1 MDLPRNEVLTDA
13 EVGCSDLP
21 VVNATSPDVGIYI
34 ARPSSLLRSL
44 DDITDGLLDQDQ
56 ETLSERVAIL
66 EKKVQLQGDE
76 IVCLKSALAD
86 VIRKLNQVQESGKVL
101 QNNILPSK
109 PAFKS
114 ASRRGEKKAVHLSP
128 VESIHSAPHRST
140 TPPARTSPSH
150 KANNANLK
158 KWSSLSTTTE
168 LNDGNVKPFRAK
180 PVYYGKLPSLSIN
193 LYGSASCL
201 SSNRLPACPSR
212 KLKSKTTEQKY
223 CAGSPTRAEKA
234 KPPPQTLSDFK
245 KWFQPSSK
253 EPFWNLDE
261 GYLKIYLRGRP
272 INLYAPSNVTD
283 FSTTK
288 TVEPPS
294 EKLQLEWVYGY
305 RGRDCRSNLHY
316 LPTGEIVYF
325 IAATVVLYNVEEE
338 MQRHYLGHTDDVKCL
353 TVHPDKIRIATGQ
366 VAGHDRREGRRKNV
380 TFAESQ
386 TGIEDHQAQN
396 LAALKIQRKRMPL
409 SQTLPHI
416 RIWESVRLTTLMVIG
431 IGDFERAV
439 CCLSF
444 SKLDGGQHLVAVDE
458 ANEHVIS
465 VWDISKEKAHKVTE
479 TKSSTETVLSAEF
492 HPSEKNTIVTCGKSH
507 ISFWTLESGALTKKM
522 GIFDKHEK
530 PKYILCLAF
539 ADNGDVL
546 SGDSNGNIFVWCKG
560 GNRISQAILGAHEGG
575 VFSLC
580 VLKNGLLLSGGGK
593 DRRIVE
599 WDGNSYKQTGN
610 LTEIPEQ
617 FGPVRTLSQGK
628 GNLILVGTTRNC
640 ILQGTVYLKFNPI
653 VQGHTDELWA
663 LYPHPTQNQFLTCGY
678 DKHVYLWDSLSHTV
692 VWSKEVNESA
702 HCCCFHPD
710 GHLVVIGTQTG
721 RWLVLDLTTRE
732 IITTHCDGSEQ
743 IECVRFSPDGNFLA
757 VGSRDNSIYIHHVS
771 ESGSKYSRIGKCTG
785 HSSFITHI
793 DWSVNS
799 QYIQSNSGDYEVLFW
814 TASTC
819 KQLIS
824 PNAIRELEWQTST
837 CTLTFNLAGIWP
849 EGADGT
855 DINASCRSNS
865 VKQLAATADDFG
877 KVNLYKYPCSQ
888 PSAKSHTYGGH
899 SSHVTNV
906 AFLHDDSRLISVGGK
921 DMAILEWSVI

>member
-1 MDLPRNEVLTDA
+1 MEEEYSANGGVAAGEEANMDLPDNN
-13 EVGCSDLP
+13 DLLASVESTSELP
-21 VVNATSPDVGIYI
+21 TASATSPDV
-34 ARPSSLLRSL
+34 
-44 DDITDGLLDQDQ
+44 DGLLDQDQ
-56 ETLSERVAIL
+56 ETLGERVAIL
-66 EKKVQLQGDE
+66 EKKVQQQGDE

-86 VIRKLNQVQESGKVL
+86 VIRKLNQFQEAGRGM
-101 QNNILPSK
+101 QNNVLPSK

-114 ASRRGEKKAVHLSP
+114 TRRYGDKKNVHLSP
-128 VESIHSAPHRST
+128 VDSIHNTPSRST

-150 KANNANLK
+150 KANSASLK

-168 LNDGNVKPFRAK
+168 LNDGSVKPF
-180 PVYYGKLPSLSIN
+180 
-193 LYGSASCL
+193 
-201 SSNRLPACPSR
+201 
-212 KLKSKTTEQKY
+212 
-223 CAGSPTRAEKA
+223 
-234 KPPPQTLSDFK
+234 
-245 KWFQPSSK
+245 SSK
-253 EPFWNLDE
+253 EPVWNQEE

-272 INLYAPSNVTD
+272 VNMYAPSSVSEFNI
-283 FSTTK
+283 SK
-288 TVEPPS
+288 TVEAPS

-325 IAATVVLYNVEEE
+325 VAATVVLYNVEEQ

-353 TVHPDKIRIATGQ
+353 TIHPDKIRIATGQ
-366 VAGHDRREGRRKNV
+366 VAGHDKKEGR
-380 TFAESQ
+380 
-386 TGIEDHQAQN
+386 
-396 LAALKIQRKRMPL
+396 
-409 SQTLPHI
+409 PHI

-479 TKSSTETVLSAEF
+479 TKSSTETVLAAEF
-492 HPSEKNTIVTCGKSH
+492 HPSERNTIVTCGKGH
-507 ISFWTLESGALTKKM
+507 ISFWTLEGGALTKKM

-653 VQGHTDELWA
+653 VQGHIDELWA
-663 LYPHPTQNQFLTCGY
+663 LSPHPTQNQFLTCGY
-678 DKHVYLWDSLSHTV
+678 DKHIYLWDSLSHTV
-692 VWSKEVNESA
+692 VWSKEINDSA

-710 GHLVVIGTQTG
+710 GQLAVIGTQTG

-732 IITTHCDGSEQ
+732 IITTHCDGNEQ
-743 IECVRFSPDGNFLA
+743 LECVQFSPDGNYLA
-757 VGSRDNSIYIHHVS
+757 VGSRDNSIYIHQVS
-771 ESGSKYSRIGKCTG
+771 EGGNKYSRLGRCTG
-785 HSSFITHI
+785 HSSFITHL
-793 DWSVNS
+793 DWSTCS

-814 TASTC
+814 TVSTC
-819 KQLIS
+819 KQQTTPS
-824 PNAIRELEWQTST
+824 TIRELEWATSS
-837 CTLTFNLAGIWP
+837 CTLSFNLAGIWP
-849 EGADGT
+849 DGADGT
-855 DINASCRSNS
+855 DINACCRSHNI
-865 VKQLAATADDFG
+865 KQLVATADDFG

-888 PSAKSHTYGGH
+888 PLAKAHTYGGH

-906 AFLHDDSRLISVGGK
+906 SFLHDDSRLISVGGK
-921 DMAILEWSVI
+921 DMAILEWSVV

>member
-1 MDLPRNEVLTDA
+1 M
-13 EVGCSDLP
+13 
-21 VVNATSPDVGIYI
+21 AT
-34 ARPSSLLRSL
+34 
-44 DDITDGLLDQDQ
+44 
-56 ETLSERVAIL
+56 
-66 EKKVQLQGDE
+66 
-76 IVCLKSALAD
+76 
-86 VIRKLNQVQESGKVL
+86 
-101 QNNILPSK
+101 
-109 PAFKS
+109 
-114 ASRRGEKKAVHLSP
+114 
-128 VESIHSAPHRST
+128 
-140 TPPARTSPSH
+140 
-150 KANNANLK
+150 
-158 KWSSLSTTTE
+158 
-168 LNDGNVKPFRAK
+168 
-180 PVYYGKLPSLSIN
+180 
-193 LYGSASCL
+193 
-201 SSNRLPACPSR
+201 
-212 KLKSKTTEQKY
+212 QK
-223 CAGSPTRAEKA
+223 
-234 KPPPQTLSDFK
+234 
-245 KWFQPSSK
+245 SSK
-253 EPFWNLDE
+253 EPVWNQEE

-272 INLYAPSNVTD
+272 VNMYAPASVSE
-283 FSTTK
+283 FSVSK
-288 TVEPPS
+288 TVEQPS

-325 IAATVVLYNVEEE
+325 VAATVVLYNVEEQ

-366 VAGHDRREGRRKNV
+366 VAGHDKKEGRKKCV
-380 TFAESQ
+380 TFAES
-386 TGIEDHQAQN
+386 GSSPIAGDHQ
-396 LAALKIQRKRMPL
+396 
-409 SQTLPHI
+409 PHI

-439 CCLSF
+439 CCVSF

-492 HPSEKNTIVTCGKSH
+492 HPSERNTIVTCGKGH
-507 ISFWTLESGALTKKM
+507 ISFWSLEGGALTKKM

-617 FGPVRTLSQGK
+617 FGPIRTLSQGK

-653 VQGHTDELWA
+653 VQGHIDELWA
-663 LYPHPTQNQFLTCGY
+663 LFPHPTQNQFLTCGY
-678 DKHVYLWDSLSHTV
+678 DKHIFLWDSLSHTV
-692 VWSKEVNESA
+692 VWSKEINDSA

-710 GHLVVIGTQTG
+710 GQLAVIGTQTG

-732 IITTHCDGSEQ
+732 IITTHCDGNEQ
-743 IECVRFSPDGNFLA
+743 LECIQFSPNGNYLA
-757 VGSRDNSIYIHHVS
+757 VGSRDNSIYVYQVS
-771 ESGSKYSRIGKCTG
+771 EGGNKYSRLGRCTG
-785 HSSFITHI
+785 HSSFITHL
-793 DWSVNS
+793 DWSTCS
-799 QYIQSNSGDYEVLFW
+799 QYIQSNSGDYEVLYW

-819 KQLIS
+819 KQQTT
-824 PNAIRELEWQTST
+824 PTTIRELEWATST
-837 CTLTFNLAGIWP
+837 CTLSFNCAGIWP

-855 DINASCRSNS
+855 DINACCRSHNL
-865 VKQLAATADDFG
+865 KQLVATADDFG
-877 KVNLYKYPCSQ
+877 KVNLYKYPCNQ
-888 PSAKSHTYGGH
+888 PLAKCHTYGGH

-921 DMAILEWSVI
+921 DMAILEWSVV

>member
-1 MDLPRNEVLTDA
+1 MEESFSASDAATGEEVEMDLPRNEVLTDA

-168 LNDGNVKPFRAK
+168 LNDGNVKPF
-180 PVYYGKLPSLSIN
+180 
-193 LYGSASCL
+193 
-201 SSNRLPACPSR
+201 
-212 KLKSKTTEQKY
+212 
-223 CAGSPTRAEKA
+223 
-234 KPPPQTLSDFK
+234 
-245 KWFQPSSK
+245 SSK

-386 TGIEDHQAQN
+386 TGIEDHQ
-396 LAALKIQRKRMPL
+396 
-409 SQTLPHI
+409 PHI

>member
-1 MDLPRNEVLTDA
+1 M
-13 EVGCSDLP
+13 
-21 VVNATSPDVGIYI
+21 AT
-34 ARPSSLLRSL
+34 
-44 DDITDGLLDQDQ
+44 
-56 ETLSERVAIL
+56 
-66 EKKVQLQGDE
+66 
-76 IVCLKSALAD
+76 
-86 VIRKLNQVQESGKVL
+86 
-101 QNNILPSK
+101 
-109 PAFKS
+109 
-114 ASRRGEKKAVHLSP
+114 
-128 VESIHSAPHRST
+128 
-140 TPPARTSPSH
+140 
-150 KANNANLK
+150 
-158 KWSSLSTTTE
+158 
-168 LNDGNVKPFRAK
+168 
-180 PVYYGKLPSLSIN
+180 
-193 LYGSASCL
+193 
-201 SSNRLPACPSR
+201 
-212 KLKSKTTEQKY
+212 QK
-223 CAGSPTRAEKA
+223 
-234 KPPPQTLSDFK
+234 
-245 KWFQPSSK
+245 SSK
-253 EPFWNLDE
+253 EPVWNQEE

-272 INLYAPSNVTD
+272 VNMYAPASVSE
-283 FSTTK
+283 FSVSK
-288 TVEPPS
+288 TVEQPS

-325 IAATVVLYNVEEE
+325 VAATVVLYNVEEQ

-366 VAGHDRREGRRKNV
+366 VAGHDKKEGR
-380 TFAESQ
+380 
-386 TGIEDHQAQN
+386 
-396 LAALKIQRKRMPL
+396 
-409 SQTLPHI
+409 PHI

-439 CCLSF
+439 CCVSF

-492 HPSEKNTIVTCGKSH
+492 HPSERNTIVTCGKGH
-507 ISFWTLESGALTKKM
+507 ISFWSLEGGALTKKM

-617 FGPVRTLSQGK
+617 FGPIRTLSQGK

-653 VQGHTDELWA
+653 VQGHIDELWA
-663 LYPHPTQNQFLTCGY
+663 LFPHPTQNQFLTCGY
-678 DKHVYLWDSLSHTV
+678 DKHIFLWDSLSHTV
-692 VWSKEVNESA
+692 VWSKEINDSA
-702 HCCCFHPD
+702 HCCCFHSD
-710 GHLVVIGTQTG
+710 GQLAVIGTQTG

-732 IITTHCDGSEQ
+732 IITTHCDGNEQ
-743 IECVRFSPDGNFLA
+743 LECIQFSPNGNYLA
-757 VGSRDNSIYIHHVS
+757 VGSRDNSIYVYQVS
-771 ESGSKYSRIGKCTG
+771 EGGNKYSRLGRCTG
-785 HSSFITHI
+785 HSSFITHL
-793 DWSVNS
+793 DWSTCS
-799 QYIQSNSGDYEVLFW
+799 QYIQSNSGDYEVLYW

-819 KQLIS
+819 KQQTT
-824 PNAIRELEWQTST
+824 PTTIRELEWATST
-837 CTLTFNLAGIWP
+837 CTLSFNCAGIWP

-855 DINASCRSNS
+855 DINACCRSHNL
-865 VKQLAATADDFG
+865 KQLVATADDFG
-877 KVNLYKYPCSQ
+877 KVNLYKYPCNQ
-888 PSAKSHTYGGH
+888 PLAKCHTYGGH

-921 DMAILEWSVI
+921 DMAILEWSVV

>member
-1 MDLPRNEVLTDA
+1 MEESFSASDAATGEEVEMDLPRNEVLTDA

-21 VVNATSPDVGIYI
+21 VVNATSPDV
-34 ARPSSLLRSL
+34 
-44 DDITDGLLDQDQ
+44 DGLLDQDQ

-168 LNDGNVKPFRAK
+168 LNDGNVKPF
-180 PVYYGKLPSLSIN
+180 
-193 LYGSASCL
+193 
-201 SSNRLPACPSR
+201 
-212 KLKSKTTEQKY
+212 
-223 CAGSPTRAEKA
+223 
-234 KPPPQTLSDFK
+234 
-245 KWFQPSSK
+245 SSK

-366 VAGHDRREGRRKNV
+366 VAGHDRREGR
-380 TFAESQ
+380 
-386 TGIEDHQAQN
+386 
-396 LAALKIQRKRMPL
+396 
-409 SQTLPHI
+409 PHI

>member
-1 MDLPRNEVLTDA
+1 MEESFSASDAATGEEVEMDLPRNEVLTDA

-168 LNDGNVKPFRAK
+168 LNDGNVKPF
-180 PVYYGKLPSLSIN
+180 
-193 LYGSASCL
+193 
-201 SSNRLPACPSR
+201 
-212 KLKSKTTEQKY
+212 
-223 CAGSPTRAEKA
+223 
-234 KPPPQTLSDFK
+234 
-245 KWFQPSSK
+245 SSK

-366 VAGHDRREGRRKNV
+366 VAGHDRREGR
-380 TFAESQ
+380 
-386 TGIEDHQAQN
+386 AQN

>member
-1 MDLPRNEVLTDA
+1 MEESFSASDAATGEEVEMDLPRNEVLTDA

-21 VVNATSPDVGIYI
+21 VVNATSPDV
-34 ARPSSLLRSL
+34 
-44 DDITDGLLDQDQ
+44 DGLLDQDQ

-168 LNDGNVKPFRAK
+168 LNDGNVKPF
-180 PVYYGKLPSLSIN
+180 
-193 LYGSASCL
+193 
-201 SSNRLPACPSR
+201 
-212 KLKSKTTEQKY
+212 
-223 CAGSPTRAEKA
+223 
-234 KPPPQTLSDFK
+234 
-245 KWFQPSSK
+245 SSK

-366 VAGHDRREGRRKNV
+366 VAGHDRREGR
-380 TFAESQ
+380 
-386 TGIEDHQAQN
+386 AQN

>member
-1 MDLPRNEVLTDA
+1 MEESFSASDAATGEEVEMDLPRNEVLTDA

-168 LNDGNVKPFRAK
+168 LNDGNVKPF
-180 PVYYGKLPSLSIN
+180 
-193 LYGSASCL
+193 
-201 SSNRLPACPSR
+201 
-212 KLKSKTTEQKY
+212 
-223 CAGSPTRAEKA
+223 
-234 KPPPQTLSDFK
+234 
-245 KWFQPSSK
+245 SSK

-366 VAGHDRREGRRKNV
+366 VAGHDRREGR
-380 TFAESQ
+380 
-386 TGIEDHQAQN
+386 
-396 LAALKIQRKRMPL
+396 
-409 SQTLPHI
+409 PHI

>member
-1 MDLPRNEVLTDA
+1 M
-13 EVGCSDLP
+13 
-21 VVNATSPDVGIYI
+21 AT
-34 ARPSSLLRSL
+34 
-44 DDITDGLLDQDQ
+44 
-56 ETLSERVAIL
+56 
-66 EKKVQLQGDE
+66 
-76 IVCLKSALAD
+76 
-86 VIRKLNQVQESGKVL
+86 
-101 QNNILPSK
+101 
-109 PAFKS
+109 
-114 ASRRGEKKAVHLSP
+114 
-128 VESIHSAPHRST
+128 
-140 TPPARTSPSH
+140 
-150 KANNANLK
+150 
-158 KWSSLSTTTE
+158 
-168 LNDGNVKPFRAK
+168 
-180 PVYYGKLPSLSIN
+180 
-193 LYGSASCL
+193 
-201 SSNRLPACPSR
+201 
-212 KLKSKTTEQKY
+212 QK
-223 CAGSPTRAEKA
+223 
-234 KPPPQTLSDFK
+234 
-245 KWFQPSSK
+245 SSK
-253 EPFWNLDE
+253 EPVWNQEE

-272 INLYAPSNVTD
+272 VNMYAPASVSE
-283 FSTTK
+283 FSVSK
-288 TVEPPS
+288 TVEQPS

-325 IAATVVLYNVEEE
+325 VAATVVLYNVEEQ

-366 VAGHDRREGRRKNV
+366 VAGHDKKEGR
-380 TFAESQ
+380 
-386 TGIEDHQAQN
+386 
-396 LAALKIQRKRMPL
+396 
-409 SQTLPHI
+409 PHI

-439 CCLSF
+439 CCVSF

-492 HPSEKNTIVTCGKSH
+492 HPSERNTIVTCGKGH
-507 ISFWTLESGALTKKM
+507 ISFWSLEGGALTKKM

-617 FGPVRTLSQGK
+617 FGPIRTLSQGK

-653 VQGHTDELWA
+653 VQGHIDELWA
-663 LYPHPTQNQFLTCGY
+663 LFPHPTQNQFLTCGY
-678 DKHVYLWDSLSHTV
+678 DKHIFLWDSLSHTV
-692 VWSKEVNESA
+692 VWSKEINDSA

-710 GHLVVIGTQTG
+710 GQLAVIGTQTG

-732 IITTHCDGSEQ
+732 IITTHCDGNEQ
-743 IECVRFSPDGNFLA
+743 LECIQFSPNGNYLA
-757 VGSRDNSIYIHHVS
+757 VGSRDNSIYVYQVS
-771 ESGSKYSRIGKCTG
+771 EGGNKYSRLGRCTG
-785 HSSFITHI
+785 HSSFITHL
-793 DWSVNS
+793 DWSTCS
-799 QYIQSNSGDYEVLFW
+799 QYIQSNSGDYEVLYW

-819 KQLIS
+819 KQQTT
-824 PNAIRELEWQTST
+824 PTTIRELEWATST
-837 CTLTFNLAGIWP
+837 CTLSFNCAGIWP

-855 DINASCRSNS
+855 DINACCRSHNL
-865 VKQLAATADDFG
+865 KQLVATADDFG
-877 KVNLYKYPCSQ
+877 KVNLYKYPCNQ
-888 PSAKSHTYGGH
+888 PLAKCHTYGGH

-921 DMAILEWSVI
+921 DMAILEWSVV

>member
-1 MDLPRNEVLTDA
+1 MEESFTSSDVAIGDGVEMDCSRNETTLVDV
-13 EVGCSDLP
+13 EGSSDLP
-21 VVNATSPDVGIYI
+21 AITATSPDV
-34 ARPSSLLRSL
+34 
-44 DDITDGLLDQDQ
+44 DGLLDQDQ

-86 VIRKLNQVQESGKVL
+86 VIRKLNQIQETSKVL
-101 QNNILPSK
+101 QNNVLPSK

-114 ASRRGEKKAVHLSP
+114 TTRRGDKKAVHLSP

-168 LNDGNVKPFRAK
+168 LNDGNVKPF
-180 PVYYGKLPSLSIN
+180 
-193 LYGSASCL
+193 
-201 SSNRLPACPSR
+201 
-212 KLKSKTTEQKY
+212 
-223 CAGSPTRAEKA
+223 
-234 KPPPQTLSDFK
+234 
-245 KWFQPSSK
+245 SSK
-253 EPFWNLDE
+253 EPLWNQDE
-261 GYLKIYLRGRP
+261 GYLKLYLRGRP
-272 INLYAPSNVTD
+272 INLYAPSNVSD
-283 FSTTK
+283 FNMTK
-288 TVEPPS
+288 TIEAPS
-294 EKLQLEWVYGY
+294 ENLQLEWVYGY

-353 TVHPDKIRIATGQ
+353 TIHPDKIRIATGQ
-366 VAGHDRREGRRKNV
+366 VAGHDKREGRRKNV
-380 TFAESQ
+380 TFAESDC
-386 TGIEDHQAQN
+386 EDMQ
-396 LAALKIQRKRMPL
+396 
-409 SQTLPHI
+409 PHI

-431 IGDFERAV
+431 LGDFERAV

-444 SKLDGGQHLVAVDE
+444 SKLDGGQHIVAVDE

-492 HPSEKNTIVTCGKSH
+492 HPSEKNTVVTCGKSH

-678 DKHVYLWDSLSHTV
+678 DKHIYLWDSLSHTV
-692 VWSKEVNESA
+692 VWSKEISESA

-710 GHLVVIGTQTG
+710 GHLAVIGTQTA

-732 IITTHCDGSEQ
+732 IITTHSDGSEQ

-757 VGSRDNSIYIHHVS
+757 VASRDNIIYIHHVS
-771 ESGSKYSRIGKCTG
+771 EGGSKYSRIGKCTG

-824 PNAIRELEWQTST
+824 PNSIRELEWHTST

-855 DINASCRSNS
+855 DINACCRSNND
-865 VKQLAATADDFG
+865 KQLAATADDFG
-877 KVNLYKYPCSQ
+877 KVNLYRYPCSQ
-888 PSAKSHTYGGH
+888 PSAKAHTYGGH

-921 DMAILEWSVI
+921 DMAVLEWSVV

>member
-1 MDLPRNEVLTDA
+1 M
-13 EVGCSDLP
+13 
-21 VVNATSPDVGIYI
+21 AT
-34 ARPSSLLRSL
+34 
-44 DDITDGLLDQDQ
+44 
-56 ETLSERVAIL
+56 
-66 EKKVQLQGDE
+66 
-76 IVCLKSALAD
+76 
-86 VIRKLNQVQESGKVL
+86 
-101 QNNILPSK
+101 
-109 PAFKS
+109 
-114 ASRRGEKKAVHLSP
+114 
-128 VESIHSAPHRST
+128 
-140 TPPARTSPSH
+140 
-150 KANNANLK
+150 
-158 KWSSLSTTTE
+158 
-168 LNDGNVKPFRAK
+168 
-180 PVYYGKLPSLSIN
+180 
-193 LYGSASCL
+193 
-201 SSNRLPACPSR
+201 
-212 KLKSKTTEQKY
+212 QK
-223 CAGSPTRAEKA
+223 
-234 KPPPQTLSDFK
+234 
-245 KWFQPSSK
+245 SSK
-253 EPFWNLDE
+253 EPVWNQEE

-272 INLYAPSNVTD
+272 VNMYAPASVSE
-283 FSTTK
+283 FSVSK
-288 TVEPPS
+288 TVEQPS

-325 IAATVVLYNVEEE
+325 VAATVVLYNVEEQ

-366 VAGHDRREGRRKNV
+366 VAGHDKKEGRKKCV
-380 TFAESQ
+380 TFAES
-386 TGIEDHQAQN
+386 GSSPIAGDHQ
-396 LAALKIQRKRMPL
+396 
-409 SQTLPHI
+409 PHI

-439 CCLSF
+439 CCVSF

-492 HPSEKNTIVTCGKSH
+492 HPSERNTIVTCGKGH
-507 ISFWTLESGALTKKM
+507 ISFWSLEGGALTKKM

-617 FGPVRTLSQGK
+617 FGPIRTLSQGK

-653 VQGHTDELWA
+653 VQGHIDELWA
-663 LYPHPTQNQFLTCGY
+663 LFPHPTQNQFLTCGY
-678 DKHVYLWDSLSHTV
+678 DKHIFLWDSLSHTV
-692 VWSKEVNESA
+692 VWSKEINDSA

-710 GHLVVIGTQTG
+710 GQLAVIGTQTG

-732 IITTHCDGSEQ
+732 IITTHCDGNEQ
-743 IECVRFSPDGNFLA
+743 LECIQFSPNGNYLA
-757 VGSRDNSIYIHHVS
+757 VGSRDNSIYVYQVS
-771 ESGSKYSRIGKCTG
+771 EGGNKYSRLGRCTG
-785 HSSFITHI
+785 HSSFITHL
-793 DWSVNS
+793 DWSTCS
-799 QYIQSNSGDYEVLFW
+799 QYIQSNSGDYEVLYW

-819 KQLIS
+819 KQQTT
-824 PNAIRELEWQTST
+824 PTTIRELEWATST
-837 CTLTFNLAGIWP
+837 CTLSFNCAGIWP

-855 DINASCRSNS
+855 DINACCRSHNL
-865 VKQLAATADDFG
+865 KQLVATADDFG
-877 KVNLYKYPCSQ
+877 KVNLYKYPCNQ
-888 PSAKSHTYGGH
+888 PLVSLSAPKPIFVKKAITSPHSHIFFFTLAKAY
-899 SSHVTNV
+899 VTT
-906 AFLHDDSRLISVGGK
+906 
-921 DMAILEWSVI
+921 